1 MASQTQ
7 PIIPVTMPIGGGY
20 GGGHAALQH
29 DIFYDGQHTRDH
41 VQHETDEIRNNQ
53 RWDTEFT
60 RQDIRNAQD
69 YDAAATTAA
78 TIALRGAVDR
88 NVDYLSNQAEVN
100 AGHSADDKTQILLA
114 AQNNTSDVKTALAAT
129 LATLS
134 GQATNNQNLT
144 GSGMSQLGIQI
155 ATVSSLTNQNI
166 ITQAQSV
173 LLGQKDQ
180 ELQAASNFG
189 AIQLLSQQNFQAT
202 QLAQAKDTAAI
213 QLQAAGYNAKVMEK
227 LAECCCE
234 NKMAHSATQAVVVQS
249 GSNNSASIQQGQ
261 YNSMTQQLFQVQ
273 QELLFAKLSSKDK

>member
-20 GGGHAALQH
+20 GAALQH

-41 VQHETDEIRNNQ
+41 VQHETDEIRDNQ

-60 RQDIRNAQD
+60 RRDIRNAQD
-69 YDAAATTAA
+69 ADAAATTAA

-88 NVDYLSNQAEVN
+88 NVDYLANQAEVN
-100 AGHSADDKTQILLA
+100 AGHAADDKTQILLA

-180 ELQAASNFG
+180 QLQISGNFG

-213 QLQAAGYNAKVMEK
+213 QLQAAGYNSKIMEK